1 MEFKST
7 GRYDLMGMKTN
18 VLIWKENL
26 GIQNIDTEDSQ
37 GLQLYIRDTYW
48 KFGIFILQSCTFDL
62 IDKKSQKSNLKGK

>member
-1 MEFKST
+1 MERAIDKAKKKCLESIWAEIMEFKST

-37 GLQLYIRDTYW
+37 GLQLYIRDTY
-48 KFGIFILQSCTFDL
+48 
-62 IDKKSQKSNLKGK
+62 